1 MLKEGSRHYSGLEE
15 AILKNVEA
23 CKDLSD
29 LTKTSLGP
37 NGMRKMIINHL
48 DKIFVTSDAAT
59 ILKESE
65 VNHPAAKM
73 ITMAAKM
80 QEQEFGDGTN
90 LVITLAG
97 ELLAQAESLIKMG
110 LHPSQI
116 VLGYEQALKKAL
128 EVLEKL
134 PVTEFSDYRSI
145 EETSKFLRACIG
157 SKLAGYED
165 FFTKIIS
172 EACVKSL
179 PVNPKN
185 FEVEFVRVAKLL
197 GSNVLDSFVIGG
209 LLITRGSETSIH
221 KVTNP
226 KIAVYSCPFDPQES
240 DTKGTVLIKNAAE
253 LKNYTKSEELL
264 AENVVKAISEAGVN
278 LVVLG
283 GSVSELMLHYL
294 EKYHIMAVKIQSKF
308 ELKRLCKCL
317 NAQALVRH
325 GAPTP
330 DEIGTCDEVS
340 VQEIGS
346 QRCTIFKKD
355 SENARLTTIVLRGGT
370 TNLLDDI
377 ERAIDDAVN
386 CFRSSLKDGRFVAG
400 AGATETALY
409 YALEEHAKKSSGLD
423 QYAIH
428 KFGKSFE
435 VVPRVLSDNCGL
447 KTNDILTRLFSAH
460 SGDKKSYGIDIIG
473 QDIKESSTLGI
484 YDHLPTKI
492 SAVRLAADA
501 AITILRVDQ
510 IIIAKPAGG
519 PKPKENKNW
528 DED

>member
-73 ITMAAKM
+73 ISMAARM
-80 QEQEFGDGTN
+80 QEQEYGDGTN

-116 VLGYEQALKKAL
+116 VLGYEQALKKTL
-128 EVLEKL
+128 ELLEKM
-134 PVTEFSDYRSI
+134 PVTELSDYKSVT
-145 EETSKFLRACIG
+145 EVSKFLRSCIG
-157 SKLAGYED
+157 SKLSGYEE

-179 PVNPKN
+179 PPTARN

-197 GSNVLDSFVIGG
+197 GSNVFDSFVIGG
-209 LLITRGSETSIH
+209 LLIPRGSETSIH
-221 KVTNP
+221 KVVNP

-240 DTKGTVLIKNAAE
+240 DTKGTVLIKNATE
-253 LKNYTKSEELL
+253 LKNYTKSEEQL
-264 AENVVKAISEAGVN
+264 AENIVKTISEAGVN

-283 GSVSELMLHYL
+283 GSISELMLHYL
-294 EKYHIMAVKIQSKF
+294 EKYRIMAVKIQSKF

-325 GAPTP
+325 GAPTA

-355 SENARLTTIVLRGGT
+355 SDTARLTTIVLRGGT

-386 CFRSSLKDGRFVAG
+386 CFRCAIKEPKFVAG
-400 AGATETALY
+400 AGATETSLY
-409 YALEEHAKKSSGLD
+409 YALEEHAKKISGLD

-435 VVPRVLSDNCGL
+435 VVPRVLAENSGL
-447 KTNDILTRLFSAH
+447 KTNDILTRLFSAN
-460 SGDKKSYGIDIIG
+460 SGDKSYGIDILE
-473 QDIKESSTLGI
+473 QDIKESSALGI
-484 YDHLPTKI
+484 YDHLATKTGAI
-492 SAVRLAADA
+492 RLAADA
-501 AITILRVDQ
+501 AITILRIDQ